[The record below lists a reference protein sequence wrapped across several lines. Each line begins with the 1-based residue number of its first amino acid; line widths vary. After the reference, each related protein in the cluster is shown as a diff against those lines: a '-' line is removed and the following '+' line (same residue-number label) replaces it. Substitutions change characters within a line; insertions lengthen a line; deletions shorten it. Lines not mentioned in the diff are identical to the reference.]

1 MTRSLKT
8 LGIALFSIAGL
19 VGSSVP
25 ARADRDDK
33 CERRIHQAEEKL
45 RHAIERHGEGSRQ
58 AHERHEQL
66 ERVRRSCGRDHD
78 HDRDRDRDRDRDHD
92 HDHN

>member
-8 LGIALFSIAGL
+8 LCIAVFSVAGL

-45 RHAIERHGEGSRQ
+45 RNAIHRHGENSRQ
-58 AHERHEQL
+58 AHKRHEEL
-66 ERVRRSCGRDHD
+66 EEVRRRCGRDHD
-78 HDRDRDRDRDRDHD
+78 HDRDHDRDHD
-92 HDHN
+92 HNHN

>member
-8 LGIALFSIAGL
+8 LCIALLSVAGL

-25 ARADRDDK
+25 ARADRDEG
-33 CERRIHQAEEKL
+33 CEKRIHQAEDKL
-45 RHAIERHGEGSRQ
+45 RDAIQRHGENSKQ
-58 AHERHEQL
+58 AHKRREQL
-66 ERVRRSCGRDHD
+66 EEARRRCGYRDHDHDHD
-78 HDRDRDRDRDRDHD
+78 HDRD

>member
-8 LGIALFSIAGL
+8 LCIALLSIAGL

-33 CERRIHQAEEKL
+33 CERQIHQAEEKL
-45 RHAIERHGEGSRQ
+45 RVAIQRHGENSRQ
-58 AHERHEQL
+58 AHKRRQELEEAER
-66 ERVRRSCGRDHD
+66 RCGRH
-78 HDRDRDRDRDRDHD
+78 HDRDHDRDHD

>member
-8 LGIALFSIAGL
+8 LCIALLSIAGL

-45 RHAIERHGEGSRQ
+45 RVAIQRHGEHSRQ
-58 AHERHEQL
+58 AHKRREELEEVER
-66 ERVRRSCGRDHD
+66 RCGRHRDH
-78 HDRDRDRDRDRDHD
+78 DRDHD
-92 HDHN
+92 HDHDHDHN

>member
-1 MTRSLKT
+1 MTRTLKT
-8 LGIALFSIAGL
+8 LCIALLSIAGL

-45 RHAIERHGEGSRQ
+45 RVAIQRHGENSRQ
-58 AHERHEQL
+58 AHKRRQELEEAER
-66 ERVRRSCGRDHD
+66 RCGRHHD
-78 HDRDRDRDRDRDHD
+78 QDRDHDRDHD